1 MESDGLRNLLG
12 ELSAFL
18 LVLQFALFVFRRILI
33 RSKNKSQGLVK
44 FVKFLKP
51 LHVYTGI
58 ALVVVALTH
67 GILELNWMK
76 IGTGW
81 ILWSGIVVAFI
92 LYLFRKKLGN
102 AWVRYHRTL
111 AFILIALLIVHLII
125 Q

>member
-1 MESDGLRNLLG
+1 M
-12 ELSAFL
+12 
-18 LVLQFALFVFRRILI
+18 LVLQFELFFFRRILI
-33 RSKNKSQGLVK
+33 RSKNKSQALVK

-51 LHVYTGI
+51 LHIYAGI
-58 ALVVVALTH
+58 ALVVVALIH
-67 GILELNWMK
+67 GILELNWMR

-92 LYLFRKKLGN
+92 LYLLRKRLGN

-111 AFILIALLIVHLII
+111 AFILIALLILHLII